1 MNKIIKVLII
11 DDHPVF
17 CQGLKLVFSKTP
29 DIMIGGEARDGKEA
43 MEKIKDQEWDVVFLD
58 ISLPQQNGL
67 EVLKQIKK
75 VNPQLPVL
83 MLSMFPEDQYSL
95 RAIKAGAS
103 GYLTK
108 ESPPDMLIRAVRQ
121 AADGK
126 KFFSM
131 ETTDKLFSNF
141 DASTRAMP
149 HEALSDREFQIMNM
163 LASAKTPTE
172 IAEELQLSV
181 STVFAHRSNILKKMN
196 LSNNAQLMYYAVTQG
211 LIEP

>member
-1 MNKIIKVLII
+1 MEKIINVLIV

-29 DIMIGGEARDGKEA
+29 DIMIGGEARDGREA
-43 MEKIKDQEWDVVFLD
+43 LEKIQAQDWDVVFLD
-58 ISLPQQNGL
+58 ISLPHQNGL
-67 EVLKQIKK
+67 EVLKMIKK
-75 VNPQLPVL
+75 VKPKIPIL

-108 ESPPDMLIRAVRQ
+108 ESSPEVLIQAVRK

-131 ETTDKLFSNF
+131 ETTEKMFSNY
-141 DASTRAMP
+141 DANIQEMP
-149 HEALSDREFQIMNM
+149 HEVLTDREFQIMNM
-163 LASAKTPTE
+163 LAKANTPTE
-172 IAEELQLSV
+172 IAEELGLSV

>member
-1 MNKIIKVLII
+1 MEKIIKVLIV

-29 DIMIGGEARDGKEA
+29 DIVIEGEATDGNEA
-43 MEKIKDQEWDVVFLD
+43 LEKIQRQHWDVVFLD
-58 ISLPQQNGL
+58 ISLPNQNGL
-67 EVLKQIKK
+67 DILKQIKK
-75 VNPQLPVL
+75 ESPELPVL

-95 RAIKAGAS
+95 RAIKAGAA

-108 ESPPDMLIRAVRQ
+108 ESPPDILIQAVRQ
-121 AADGK
+121 AAAGK

-131 ETTDKLFSNF
+131 ETTEKLFSNF
-141 DASTRAMP
+141 DSNIKELP
-149 HEALSDREFQIMNM
+149 HEVLTDREFQIMNL

-172 IAEELQLSV
+172 IAEELRLSV
-181 STVFAHRSNILKKMN
+181 STVFAHRSNILRKMN